1 MFAFLLCILL
11 VLMLWKYS
19 KRLPASFPPGPR
31 SPLPVVGDAYIL
43 KGNLSKGFG
52 KLHHK
57 YGDTFGLFLGRTKTV
72 VTRDFELAKEILA
85 KEEFS
90 ARPLARSVRAFRGAL
105 DNPGYQGLPGIV
117 FSSMANWQV
126 KCVSSSDERL

>member
-85 KEEFS
+85 KEALQYKPVEGDKSKAPPEPFS
-90 ARPLARSVRAFRGAL
+90 
-105 DNPGYQGLPGIV
+105 NIWELPEED
-117 FSSMANWQV
+117 QT
-126 KCVSSSDERL
+126 